1 MLDKNDVYDI
11 LKKQYHDHKLSHAF
25 LLETNNQDEC
35 LTKILK
41 FLKLLN
47 CENTYQEN
55 CTSCNLC
62 HLILTRQLPN
72 LLIIKPDGAFI
83 RKEQILELKNAFKT
97 KPLFSKYNMYI
108 IMNAER
114 LNSSSANTMLKFLE
128 EPEEKIIGFFITDNK
143 ERVIE
148 TIKSRCQILLDY
160 YNNSKIDDNDIVL
173 EAIKYIKQLE
183 SAKLETLFYNK
194 NEILPKIID
203 KSWLVNLFLKM
214 LNIYETMYE
223 KKINSEKIS
232 KEYEAIEF
240 VLDNNDKAYFLQK
253 INLLK
258 NLLESLEFNVN
269 NQMVLDR
276 LVLESW

>member
-160 YNNSKIDDNDIVL
+160 YNNSKIHDNDIVL

>member
-11 LKKQYHDHKLSHAF
+11 LEKQYHDHKLSHAF

-35 LTKILK
+35 LAKILK

-83 RKEQILELKNAFKT
+83 RKEQILELKNTFKT

-183 SAKLETLFYNK
+183 SAKLEALFYNK

>member
-183 SAKLETLFYNK
+183 SAKLEALFYNK

-240 VLDNNDKAYFLQK
+240 DLDNNDKAYFLQK

>member
-47 CENTYQEN
+47 CENSYQEN

-183 SAKLETLFYNK
+183 SAKLEALFYNK

-258 NLLESLEFNVN
+258 NLLTTLDFNVN
-269 NQMVLDR
+269 NQLVLDR